1 VPLVTLDDGSRLRL
15 AEIGQVRDGFEDKN
29 FENWFNGGRGIFLS
43 VYQMGDEKPL
53 DVARAVHEY
62 IETIEPTLPEG
73 VGISVLRDRAAQYES
88 RLDLL
93 LRNGAIGL
101 GLVLLVLGLFLKPRL
116 AFWVAVSVP
125 TTLMGALLI
134 LPLLGASI
142 NMISLFA
149 F

>member
-1 VPLVTLDDGSRLRL
+1 RQPELTIEIPQEALRVHGLTVGEVARRVRSSARDLVAGGVRTEGGEYRFRLSQRKEQALAYEDVPLVTLDDGSRLRL

-73 VGISVLRDRAAQYES
+73 VGISVLR
-88 RLDLL
+88 
-93 LRNGAIGL
+93 
-101 GLVLLVLGLFLKPRL
+101 
-116 AFWVAVSVP
+116 
-125 TTLMGALLI
+125 
-134 LPLLGASI
+134 
-142 NMISLFA
+142 
-149 F
+149 